1 MSILLEQKMA
11 VPYYKTLVLIAV
23 ASTVASGIATARA
36 CVLPIAD
43 GGGVEPSLASLI
55 GKIVRTEPEQVM
67 VKVAGKSKP
76 VRIVVAPH
84 TELFTVYGG
93 GIDAEDLAPGQHV
106 LVWFDGCALPKHAKP
121 RAAVLQVCSLA
132 AEPCPT

>member
-23 ASTVASGIATARA
+23 ASTVASGIATAKA
-36 CVLPIAD
+36 CVLPVAD
-43 GGGVEPSLASLI
+43 GGGVEPSAASLI
-55 GKIVRTEPEQVM
+55 AKIIRAEPGQVM
-67 VKVAGKSKP
+67 IKVDGNSKP
-76 VRIVVAPH
+76 VRIVVAPD

-106 LVWFDGCALPKHAKP
+106 LVWFDDCVLPKHAEP
-121 RAAVLQVCSLA
+121 RAVVLQVCSLA

>member
-1 MSILLEQKMA
+1 MAFTRRKILSSLA
-11 VPYYKTLVLIAV
+11 IALAV
-23 ASTVASGIATARA
+23 ASGMATAKE
-36 CVLPIAD
+36 CVLPVAD
-43 GGGVEPSLASLI
+43 GGDVEPSAASLT
-55 GKIVRTEPEQVM
+55 GKIVRAEPGQVM

-76 VRIVVAPH
+76 VRIVVAPD

-93 GIDAEDLAPGQHV
+93 GVDAEELAPGQHV
-106 LVWFDGCALPKHAKP
+106 LVWFDGCALPKHAEP